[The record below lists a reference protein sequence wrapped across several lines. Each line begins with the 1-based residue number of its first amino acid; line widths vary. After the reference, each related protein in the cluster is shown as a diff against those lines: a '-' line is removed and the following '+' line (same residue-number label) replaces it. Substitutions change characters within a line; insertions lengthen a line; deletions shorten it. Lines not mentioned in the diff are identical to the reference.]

1 MGSVYKAYAD
11 KRSLRAEH
19 LSIDLI
25 KHFPAKV
32 IITIAACSRKA
43 RIGNPVILKSGHDL
57 ACVQHRDTVYALKL
71 RSYLLLRLMRKL
83 VYFGF
88 NIIYIHF

>member
-1 MGSVYKAYAD
+1 MCSVYEAYAD
-11 KRSLRAEH
+11 KRGLRAEH

-25 KHFPAKV
+25 EHFPAKV

-43 RIGNPVILKSGHDL
+43 RIRNLVILKSGHDF

-71 RSYLLLRLMRKL
+71 RPYLLLSLTCNL

-88 NIIYIHF
+88 YIVYVHF